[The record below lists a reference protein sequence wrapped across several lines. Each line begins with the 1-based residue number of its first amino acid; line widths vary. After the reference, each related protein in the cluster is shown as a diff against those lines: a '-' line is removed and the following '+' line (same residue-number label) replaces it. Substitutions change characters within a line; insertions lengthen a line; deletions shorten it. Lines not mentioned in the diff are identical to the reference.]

1 MPTAPPLF
9 TSSQDFFFNTP
20 LYSEV
25 DIDFDTAT
33 AVFRRNSRIDGW
45 CRGCG
50 RESTFT
56 HVPSSVSPL
65 VQTNSKPNF
74 SGTIW
79 LKCVRNEDQHVVTF
93 HCRLVSGALQKT
105 GQYPSFA
112 DIALDQS
119 KKYAKLL
126 GSEYSSEFHKAIGL
140 AAHGV
145 GIGSFVYMRRIFEK
159 LIQNRFDEYKA
170 AENWKEVDFRN
181 MRMAERI
188 QLLKGYLPDFLVRN
202 TKLYGIMSKGV
213 HELDEETCLAAFG
226 LVKGATIIILEEDQ
240 KKKEEFAR
248 QAAFEKE
255 IAAFDAPKGAPDLS
269 LRKIGPVFFQDGEDA
284 V

>member
-1 MPTAPPLF
+1 MPTQF
-9 TSSQDFFFNTP
+9 TNTQDFFFNTP
-20 LYSEV
+20 LYTEV
-25 DIDFDTAT
+25 DIDYETAM
-33 AVFRRNSRIDGW
+33 AVFRRSHRVDGW

-50 RESTFT
+50 RESTFLHT
-56 HVPSSVSPL
+56 PTNASPL
-65 VQTNSKPNF
+65 GETNNKPHF
-74 SGTIW
+74 AGTLW
-79 LKCVRNEDQHVVTF
+79 FKCVRNEDKHVVTF

-105 GQYPSFA
+105 GQFPSFA

-126 GSEYSSEFHKAIGL
+126 GAEYSSEFHKAIGL

-159 LIQNRFDEYKA
+159 LIQNRFDEFKH
-170 AENWKEVDFRN
+170 AEKWSEQEFRD

-188 QLLKGYLPDFLVRN
+188 RHLKAHLPEFLVRN
-202 TKLYGIMSKGV
+202 TKLYSIMSRGI
-213 HELDEETCLAAFG
+213 HELDEETCLSAFN
-226 LVKGATIIILEEDQ
+226 LIKGATIIILEEDQ
-240 KKKEEFAR
+240 KKKEELAR

-255 IAAFDAPKGAPDLS
+255 IAAFDAPKASETISLADLGA
-269 LRKIGPVFFQDGEDA
+269 KYFQNGEDA